1 MNFNVK
7 PLHGYEDQ
15 FKEYLYHL
23 DETYKGRGTHW
34 LEPLKTNYKKWLY
47 WTLVFDE
54 NDKDIIAFSCIQD
67 HFFEP
72 GTVRILTRTWF
83 DPNTRFKDGAMWRHT
98 PVASMAKHQIEWLQD
113 KGYKRAIF
121 TLEPD
126 RGYSL
131 IKFLSEKINKRTG
144 ITNFV
149 PQKEK
154 IKTFKAAEEKDY
166 QWYAEHL
173 F

>member
-1 MNFNVK
+1 MNYNVK
-7 PLHGYEDQ
+7 PLDGHETKFQDYLN
-15 FKEYLYHL
+15 YLY
-23 DETYKGRGTHW
+23 DTYQGRSNHW
-34 LEPLKTNYKKWLY
+34 LESLKSNYKKYHY
-47 WTLVFDE
+47 WTLVFDDA
-54 NDKDIIAFSCIQD
+54 DKDIIAFSCIQN
-67 HFFEP
+67 HFFQP

-83 DPNTRFKDGAMWRHT
+83 DPKTRSHDGALWRHT

-113 KGYKRAIF
+113 KGYTRAIF

-131 IKFLSEKINKRTG
+131 IKFLSKKINKRTG

-149 PQKEK
+149 PQPERM
-154 IKTFKAAEEKDY
+154 KTFRDAQEKDY